1 MRLKNDGTS
10 AILARLYCRYLDK
23 FIMVF
28 RFNKEDSRDLIQRF
42 LTENPDPNNE
52 NVVGYTN
59 KMCWPRDCRMR
70 RMKHDVNLGR
80 AVFWE
85 MQNRLPRSVTTLVWD
100 NSFASVYSKARKGV
114 KSQEDEA
121 IWSPRGLRNRSS
133 VL

>member
-1 MRLKNDGTS
+1 M
-10 AILARLYCRYLDK
+10 YCRYLDK

-42 LTENPDPNNE
+42 LMENPDPNNE